1 MAVFQKQGIYTLIKG
16 IWGVRKMIE
25 LLLVPA
31 AGLTVALF
39 GDKFKGENGDKR
51 KMQVFFEVSGIA
63 IKREDKLHYPKF
75 QKQIDD
81 DRSTTYVYTLP
92 VGMPSKIIQKVE
104 DVVSE
109 GLNKPVRIQYDN
121 YKLNI
126 RVFRREIPKNW
137 SWSIDLVKKGKWCVP
152 VGQSLERIIYHD
164 FDETPHMAVG
174 GLIRMGK
181 TVFLKNLFATL
192 SLANPNH
199 AHFYL
204 IDLKEEGLE
213 FSEYK
218 KLQQVERIAE
228 TPEQAH
234 GMLLKVMEKMSERGK
249 YMKERGIKNIVHTK
263 ERDRYF
269 IVVDEGA
276 VLAPAKGLPK
286 GQNQMLEQCQY
297 MLSHIARVGG
307 ALGFRIVFCTQ
318 YPTGDTLPRVVKQM
332 ANAKLGFRLP
342 TRTASEVVVDQSGL
356 ENLSSVPGRAI
367 YMKEDFTELQV
378 PYIDDKI
385 MWEHLKEYE
394 VEKHEH
400 PESYENQPSDDDTC
414 DD

>member
-1 MAVFQKQGIYTLIKG
+1 
-16 IWGVRKMIE
+16 MIE

-39 GDKFKGENGDKR
+39 GEKFKSKNDDKR
-51 KMQVFFEVSGIA
+51 KIQVFFEVAGIA
-63 IKREDKLHYPKF
+63 IKRNNEEKLQYPKF
-75 QKQIDD
+75 QKQIVD

-92 VGMPSKIIQKVE
+92 LGMPSKIIQKVE

-137 SWSIDLVKKGKWCVP
+137 SWSMNLVSKGKWRIP
-152 VGQSLERIIYHD
+152 VGQSLETIVYHD

-181 TVFLKNLFATL
+181 TVFLKNMFASL
-192 SLANPNH
+192 SLANPDH

-218 KLQQVERIAE
+218 KLKQVEQIAE
-228 TPEQAH
+228 TSEQAH
-234 GMLLKVMEKMSERGK
+234 AMLLKVMEKMHERGK

-263 ERDRYF
+263 EKDRYF

-276 VLAPAKGLPK
+276 VLAPAKGLPRVHNK
-286 GQNQMLEQCQY
+286 MLEECQY

-342 TRTASEVVVDQSGL
+342 TRTASEVVIDQSGL
-356 ENLSSVPGRAI
+356 EQLPSIPGRAI
-367 YMKEDFTELQV
+367 YMKENFTVLQV
-378 PYIDDKI
+378 PYIDDKV

-400 PESYENQPSDDDTC
+400 PESHEDQPSDGDTC

>member
-1 MAVFQKQGIYTLIKG
+1 
-16 IWGVRKMIE
+16 
-25 LLLVPA
+25 
-31 AGLTVALF
+31 
-39 GDKFKGENGDKR
+39 
-51 KMQVFFEVSGIA
+51 
-63 IKREDKLHYPKF
+63 
-75 QKQIDD
+75 
-81 DRSTTYVYTLP
+81 
-92 VGMPSKIIQKVE
+92 MPSKIIQKVE

-126 RVFRREIPKNW
+126 RVFRKEIPKNW
-137 SWSIDLVKKGKWCVP
+137 SWSMDLVTKGKWRIP
-152 VGQSLERIIYHD
+152 VGQSLETIVYHD

-181 TVFLKNLFATL
+181 TVFLKNMFASL
-192 SLANPNH
+192 SLANPDH

-218 KLQQVERIAE
+218 KLKQVEQIVE
-228 TPEQAH
+228 TSEQAH
-234 GMLLKVMEKMSERGK
+234 GMLLKVMEKMHERGK

-263 ERDRYF
+263 EKDRYF

-276 VLAPAKGLPK
+276 VLAPAKGLPRAHNK
-286 GQNQMLEQCQY
+286 MLEECQY
-297 MLSHIARVGG
+297 MISHIARVGG

-342 TRTASEVVVDQSGL
+342 TRTASEVVIDQSGL
-356 ENLSSVPGRAI
+356 EQLPSIPGRAI
-367 YMKEDFTELQV
+367 YMKESFTVLQV
-378 PYIDDKI
+378 PYIDDI
-385 MWEHLKEYE
+385 VMWKHLKEYE

-400 PESYENQPSDDDTC
+400 PEPYENQPSDGDTC

>member
-1 MAVFQKQGIYTLIKG
+1 
-16 IWGVRKMIE
+16 MIE

-39 GDKFKGENGDKR
+39 GEKFKSKNDDKR
-51 KMQVFFEVSGIA
+51 KIQVFFEVAGIA
-63 IKREDKLHYPKF
+63 IKRNNEDKLQYPKF

-92 VGMPSKIIQKVE
+92 LGMPSKIIQKVE

-126 RVFRREIPKNW
+126 RVFRKEIPKNW
-137 SWSIDLVKKGKWCVP
+137 SWSMDLVTKGKWRIP
-152 VGQSLERIIYHD
+152 VGQSLETIVYHD

-181 TVFLKNLFATL
+181 TVFLKNMFASL
-192 SLANPNH
+192 SLANPDH

-218 KLQQVERIAE
+218 KLKQVEQIVE
-228 TPEQAH
+228 TSEQAH
-234 GMLLKVMEKMSERGK
+234 GMLLKVMEKMHERGK

-263 ERDRYF
+263 EKDRYF

-276 VLAPAKGLPK
+276 VLAPAKGLPRAHNK
-286 GQNQMLEQCQY
+286 MLEECQY
-297 MLSHIARVGG
+297 MISHIARVGG

-342 TRTASEVVVDQSGL
+342 TRTASEVVIDQSGL
-356 ENLSSVPGRAI
+356 EQLPSIPGRAI
-367 YMKEDFTELQV
+367 YMKESFTVLQV
-378 PYIDDKI
+378 PYIDDI
-385 MWEHLKEYE
+385 VMWKHLKEYE

-400 PESYENQPSDDDTC
+400 PEPYENQPSDGDTC

>member
-1 MAVFQKQGIYTLIKG
+1 
-16 IWGVRKMIE
+16 MIE

-39 GDKFKGENGDKR
+39 GEKFKSKNDDKR
-51 KMQVFFEVSGIA
+51 KIQVFFEVAGIA
-63 IKREDKLHYPKF
+63 IKRNNEEKLQYPKF
-75 QKQIDD
+75 QKQIVD

-92 VGMPSKIIQKVE
+92 LGMPSKIIQKVE

-137 SWSIDLVKKGKWCVP
+137 SWSMNLVSKGKWRIP
-152 VGQSLERIIYHD
+152 VGQSLETIVYHD

-181 TVFLKNLFATL
+181 TVFLKNMFASL
-192 SLANPNH
+192 SLANPDY

-218 KLQQVERIAE
+218 KLKQVEQIAE
-228 TPEQAH
+228 TSEQAH
-234 GMLLKVMEKMSERGK
+234 AMLLKVMEKMHERGK

-263 ERDRYF
+263 EKDRYF

-276 VLAPAKGLPK
+276 VLAPAKGLPRAHNK
-286 GQNQMLEQCQY
+286 MLEECQY

-342 TRTASEVVVDQSGL
+342 TRTASEVVIDQSGL
-356 ENLSSVPGRAI
+356 EQLPSIPGRAI
-367 YMKEDFTELQV
+367 YMKENFTVLQV
-378 PYIDDKI
+378 PYIDDKV
-385 MWEHLKEYE
+385 MWEHLKGYE

-400 PESYENQPSDDDTC
+400 PEPHKNQPSDGDTC

>member
-1 MAVFQKQGIYTLIKG
+1 
-16 IWGVRKMIE
+16 MIE
-25 LLLVPA
+25 LLLVPT
-31 AGLTVALF
+31 AGLMVALF
-39 GDKFKGENGDKR
+39 GEKFKSKNDDKR
-51 KMQVFFEVSGIA
+51 KIQVFFEVAGIA
-63 IKREDKLHYPKF
+63 IKRTNEEKLQYPNF

-92 VGMPSKIIQKVE
+92 LGMPSKIIQKVE

-137 SWSIDLVKKGKWCVP
+137 SWSMNLVTKGKWLVP

-181 TVFLKNLFATL
+181 TVFLKNLFASL
-192 SLANPNH
+192 SLANPDH

-228 TPEQAH
+228 TSEQAH
-234 GMLLKVMEKMSERGK
+234 AMLLKVMEKMHERGK

-276 VLAPAKGLPK
+276 VLAPAKGLPRAHNK
-286 GQNQMLEQCQY
+286 MLEECQY

-318 YPTGDTLPRVVKQM
+318 YPTGDTLPRVIKQM

-342 TRTASEVVVDQSGL
+342 TRTASEVVIDQSGL
-356 ENLSSVPGRAI
+356 ENLPSIPGRAI
-367 YMKEDFTELQV
+367 YMKENFTELQV
-378 PYIDDKI
+378 PYIDDKV
-385 MWEHLKEYE
+385 MWKHLKEYE

-400 PESYENQPSDDDTC
+400 PESHENQPSDGDTC

>member
-1 MAVFQKQGIYTLIKG
+1 
-16 IWGVRKMIE
+16 MIE
-25 LLLVPA
+25 LLIVPA

-39 GDKFKGENGDKR
+39 GDKFKSKNDDKR
-51 KMQVFFEVSGIA
+51 KIQVFFEVAGIA
-63 IKREDKLHYPKF
+63 IKRNNEEKLQYPKF

-92 VGMPSKIIQKVE
+92 LGMPSKIIQKVE

-137 SWSIDLVKKGKWCVP
+137 SWSMNLVTKGKWLVP

-181 TVFLKNLFATL
+181 TVFLKNLFASL
-192 SLANPNH
+192 SLANPDH

-218 KLQQVERIAE
+218 KLQQVEQIAE
-228 TPEQAH
+228 TSEQAH
-234 GMLLKVMEKMSERGK
+234 AMLLKVMEKMHERGK

-276 VLAPAKGLPK
+276 VLAPAKGLPRAHNK
-286 GQNQMLEQCQY
+286 MLEECQY

-318 YPTGDTLPRVVKQM
+318 YPTGDTLPRVIKQM

-342 TRTASEVVVDQSGL
+342 TRTASEVVIDQSGL
-356 ENLSSVPGRAI
+356 ENLQSIPGRAI
-367 YMKEDFTELQV
+367 YMKENFTELQV
-378 PYIDDKI
+378 PYIDDKV
-385 MWEHLKEYE
+385 MWKHLKEYE

-400 PESYENQPSDDDTC
+400 PESHENQPSDGDTC

>member
-307 ALGFRIVFCTQ
+307 ALVFRIVFCTQ